1 MGDSIDVPASGDRST
16 STRRRRRR
24 DDDDETSLRYILRNQ
39 NLFLVV
45 FLIVGVLTVSC
56 ACVAIVAAVVEH
68 FWTSID
74 SDEPIA
80 AEGVADAGG
89 SPVGGRKRQA
99 ARGDSSA
106 EYVIQRQSAADGA
119 IRSVFCFVN
128 FTAAP
133 GSPHRFVMDNVSV
146 DLCDAIVFVSV
157 GLDARQQCARFR
169 RPIEDAQTLLNLASL
184 PTPVWVLVGGE
195 PADSRDF
202 RKVVQEKRTR
212 LSLVHNAAAWSRRV
226 GLAGLVFYWKYPTL
240 KYRSNYSI
248 FVNTMRVVFENRGL
262 RVSVIVPWETA
273 KRRDGYF
280 MSSLYSRL
288 DLIVVDTH
296 RTVDPVTFPVT
307 TCQSPMRAVF
317 RAHHNGQLGLS
328 SVLDE
333 LSMVTDHMLAK
344 TMLSVSFAGAT
355 FTLKRSWMKG
365 VRVGMRALGPGKA
378 FAHTNSSGLVSY
390 YEVVEA
396 LARSNESSS
405 WRSVTH
411 GFSRCSVAYWKDQ
424 WVGFEDRASLRLK
437 RPVVRKTA
445 GLAVWDLSM
454 DDFAG
459 DLGPP
464 WPLLREAHDV
474 VHGHHEA

>member
-1 MGDSIDVPASGDRST
+1 MADSVDVSASGDGRSA
-16 STRRRRRR
+16 TRRRRRS

-39 NLFLVV
+39 NLCLVV
-45 FLIVGVLTVSC
+45 FLVVGVLTVSC

-74 SDEPIA
+74 SDEPNA

-89 SPVGGRKRQA
+89 NPVGVPKRQ
-99 ARGDSSA
+99 GMSSSA
-106 EYVIQRQSAADGA
+106 KYVIQRQSEADAAA
-119 IRSVFCFVN
+119 RSVFCFVN

-133 GSPHRFVMDNVSV
+133 GSPHRFVVDNVSA
-146 DLCDAIVFVSV
+146 DLCDAVVFVSV

-169 RPIEDAQTLLNLASL
+169 RPVEDVQTLRNLASL
-184 PTPVWVLVGGE
+184 PAPVWVLVGGE

-202 RKVVQEKRTR
+202 RKVVREKRTR
-212 LSLVHNAAAWSRRV
+212 LSLVHNAAAWSRRM
-226 GLAGLVFYWKYPTL
+226 GLAGLILYWKYPTL
-240 KYRSNYSI
+240 KYRSNYSTL
-248 FVNTMRVVFENRGL
+248 VNTMRIVFENRGL
-262 RVSVIVPWETA
+262 RVSVVVPWQTA

-280 MSSLYSRL
+280 LPSLYNRL

-296 RTVDPVTFPVT
+296 RTVDPVSFPVT

-317 RAHHNGQLGLS
+317 RAHHNGQIGLS

-333 LSMVTDHMLAK
+333 LSMVTEHMLAK
-344 TMLSVSFAGAT
+344 TMLSVSFAAAT
-355 FTLKRSWMKG
+355 FTLKRPWMKS
-365 VRVGMRALGPGKA
+365 VRVGMSVLGPGKP
-378 FAHTNSSGLVSY
+378 FAHTNRSGLASY
-390 YEVVEA
+390 YEVAEA
-396 LARSNESSS
+396 LARSNDSLS

-411 GFSRCSVAYWKDQ
+411 GFSRCSVAHWKDQ
-424 WVGFEDRASLRLK
+424 WIGFEDRDSLRRK

-459 DLGPP
+459 ALGPP

-474 VHGHHEA
+474 VHG